1 MDTDEKNTVRI
12 IPSEAVDNI
21 LPSGGKKLH
30 RKRLIDIINYI
41 NFQNGTILVNLQ
53 HKNYGYSRC
62 LPAYPQSC
70 TDSNFRCMWVS
81 PPEFYDISG
90 SFVFVNFIID
100 KGVRLIQVEG
110 EMLSMDEKGIVINL
124 PEHCC
129 EFMSRKTERY
139 CCKDIAA
146 ELMQNGVL
154 FRGRL
159 IEFSCL
165 YFAAEFTAEPP
176 QTLQWIVP
184 DLPVYV
190 VIRKET
196 EVIYS
201 GECSIIRLSAGKE
214 KGIFV
219 LEPSRSEVARF
230 TRTSTEET
238 GWAASPP
245 CRVSYFNIL
254 SVGRRSAATLPTSGY
269 LRLQWKNIFKPP
281 ACSRDW

>member
-1 MDTDEKNTVRI
+1 MDADEKNTVRI

-41 NFQNGTILVNLQ
+41 NFQNGTILVNLR

-70 TDSNFRCMWVS
+70 ADSNFRCMWVS
-81 PPEFYDISG
+81 PLEFSDISG

-129 EFMSRKTERY
+129 EFMSRKIERY
-139 CCKDIAA
+139 CCKDISA

-176 QTLQWIVP
+176 QTLQWIVS
-184 DLPVYV
+184 DLSVYV
-190 VIRKET
+190 VIRKKT

-214 KGIFV
+214 KGS
-219 LEPSRSEVARF
+219 LYWNLPEAK
-230 TRTSTEET
+230 
-238 GWAASPP
+238 SPDSHEHP
-245 CRVSYFNIL
+245 LRKQVWQYRLRRVSYFNIL
-254 SVGRRSAATLPTSGY
+254 SVGRRSAVTLPTSGY